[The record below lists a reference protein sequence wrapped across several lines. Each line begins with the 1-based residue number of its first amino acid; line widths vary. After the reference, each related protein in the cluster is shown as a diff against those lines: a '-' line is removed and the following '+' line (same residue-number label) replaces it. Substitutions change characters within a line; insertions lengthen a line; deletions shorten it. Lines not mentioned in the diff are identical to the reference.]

1 MFSQETSAGFLW
13 HLWRNSHLKR
23 PIFVGTIQPCPG
35 QLSGQTGC
43 RSRSRNI
50 HQHSGFVALLMATHL
65 HYLRS
70 SSCPFVSYFC
80 HPMILNLRAFFKWSF
95 PNGFPLFFQL
105 VQDLNLGDF
114 GTPPKYQATIESAPL
129 RICLGRSQV
138 LRRRPSETP
147 MTKQFLSGT
156 ISGKLLKLALTLFY
170 H

>member
-1 MFSQETSAGFLW
+1 MSRATQWPNWMQVTVSKYPSTQRLCGPVDGNTSPLSSNLELPFRFLLLPSDDFKSACFFQMEFSQRFST
-13 HLWRNSHLKR
+13 
-23 PIFVGTIQPCPG
+23 IFP
-35 QLSGQTGC
+35 
-43 RSRSRNI
+43 
-50 HQHSGFVALLMATHL
+50 
-65 HYLRS
+65 
-70 SSCPFVSYFC
+70 
-80 HPMILNLRAFFKWSF
+80 AF
-95 PNGFPLFFQL
+95 